1 MLLYLTPP
9 QDIHQVSFIPC
20 KWGIHCVKLYNSC
33 WKTTNA
39 SDSSGS
45 GSLKMSGQLV
55 LVLVMELDMVK
66 ELLKEV
72 EKEVVKELGK
82 EVEKEVVG
90 GRHAARPCM

>member
-1 MLLYLTPP
+1 M
-9 QDIHQVSFIPC
+9 
-20 KWGIHCVKLYNSC
+20 KLYNSC

-66 ELLKEV
+66 ELLKEL
-72 EKEVVKELGK
+72 ERELG
-82 EVEKEVVG
+82 KEVVG